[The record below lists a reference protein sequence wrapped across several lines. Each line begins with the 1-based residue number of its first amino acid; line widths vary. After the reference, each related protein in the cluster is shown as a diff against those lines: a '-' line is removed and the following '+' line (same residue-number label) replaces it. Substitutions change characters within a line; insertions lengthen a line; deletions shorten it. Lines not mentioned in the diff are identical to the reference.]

1 MNGKEPVPE
10 LITPSEAL
18 KLFKHSKIAE
28 MYTVID
34 LYNAYYSQNE
44 EIGTLKFKHV
54 RFLSFIY
61 DTGVVQ
67 GMRAAR
73 RKRRT
78 TDKSNDKNCFYLSP
92 KEAELLNGYRT
103 CGNNSFRLAAEKLL
117 IPCQS

>member
-1 MNGKEPVPE
+1 MNGKEPVQE

-18 KLFKHSKIAE
+18 KLFKHSKIDE
-28 MYTVID
+28 MHTVID
-34 LYNAYYSQNE
+34 LYNAYYSQNKSIE
-44 EIGTLKFKHV
+44 MLGFKQV
-54 RFLSFIY
+54 SFLSFIY

-78 TDKSNDKNCFYLSP
+78 TDKSADKNCFYLSP

-103 CGNNSFRLAAEKLL
+103 CNNNNFRLAAEKLL
-117 IPCQS
+117 IPNQA

>member
-1 MNGKEPVPE
+1 MNGKEAIPE

-18 KLFKHSKIAE
+18 KLFKHSKMEE
-28 MYTVID
+28 MDTVVD
-34 LYNAYYSQNE
+34 LYNAYYSQNADM
-44 EIGTLKFKHV
+44 GTLGFKQV
-54 RFLSFIY
+54 SFLSFIY

-78 TDKSNDKNCFYLSP
+78 TDKSADKNCFYLSP

-103 CGNNSFRLAAEKLL
+103 CNSNSFRLAAEKLL
-117 IPCQS
+117 IPGQA